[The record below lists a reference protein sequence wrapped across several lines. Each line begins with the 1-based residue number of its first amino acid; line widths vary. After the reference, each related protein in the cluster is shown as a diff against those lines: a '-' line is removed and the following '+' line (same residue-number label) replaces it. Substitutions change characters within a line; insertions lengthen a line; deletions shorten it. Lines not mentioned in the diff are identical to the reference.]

1 MMRPTIVINVV
12 GLTPRMISPDTPALR
27 ALAAAGAMRPLTAN
41 FPAVTCPVQTTYLT
55 GLVPR
60 DHGIVG
66 NGWYFREL
74 SEVMFWK
81 QSNRLVDGERVWDAA
96 RRRDSGFTCANM
108 FWWYNMYSAA
118 DIGVT
123 PRPAYPADGRKI
135 PDCYTA
141 PRELRDELTAR
152 LGVFPLFSFWGPAT
166 NIKASEWIARSA
178 LYVRRERRPTLTLIY
193 LPHLDYVLQRDGPNS
208 PRVAKDLREVDAL
221 CAEIIEDARRDD
233 TQIIVLSEY
242 GITPVNRA
250 IDINRA
256 LRRAGLI
263 AVREELGREQLDPGA
278 SAAFAV
284 ADHQIAHIYVSDKQ
298 RIAEVKSLIA
308 TLPGVERV
316 LDDSG
321 KAAFGLDHPRAGE
334 LVAVADANSW
344 FTYYY
349 WLDDDKAPDYARTV
363 DIHRKPGYDPVEL
376 FLDPSIRIPQLS
388 IGWRLAKRKLG
399 MRTLMDVIPLDA
411 SLVKGSHGRPTD
423 DAADGA
429 VLISSDA
436 GLLPAGSIAAT
447 EVKDLILRHVF
458 DEREGSKGGQNENR
472 ESERSM
478 LSATP

>member
-1 MMRPTIVINVV
+1 MRPTIVINVV
-12 GLTPRMISPDTPALR
+12 GLTSRMIGPDTPALR

-55 GLVPR
+55 GLLPR

-66 NGWYFREL
+66 NGWYFRDL
-74 SEVMFWK
+74 SEVLFWR
-81 QSNRLVDGERVWDAA
+81 QSNRLVERERVWDAA
-96 RRRDSGFTCANM
+96 RRRDPAFTCANM
-108 FWWYNMYSAA
+108 FWWYNMYSSA

-152 LGVFPLFSFWGPAT
+152 FGVFPLFSFWGPAT
-166 NIKASEWIARSA
+166 SIKASEWIARSA
-178 LYVRRERRPTLTLIY
+178 LHVRRERHPTLTLIY
-193 LPHLDYVLQRDGPNS
+193 LPHLDYVLQRDGPGS
-208 PRVAKDLREVDAL
+208 PRAAIDLHEVDSL
-221 CAEIIEDARRDD
+221 CAEIIEDARRDGAR
-233 TQIIVLSEY
+233 IIVLSEY

-284 ADHQIAHIYVSDKQ
+284 ADHQIAHVYVSDKE
-298 RIAEVKSLIA
+298 RVDEIKTLIA
-308 TLPGVERV
+308 ALPGIERV
-316 LDDSG
+316 LDGSG
-321 KAAFGLDHPRAGE
+321 KAQFGLDHPRSGE

-376 FLDPSIRIPQLS
+376 FLDPSIRMPQLS
-388 IGWRLAKRKLG
+388 VGWRLAKRALG

-436 GLLPAGSIAAT
+436 DLLPTGPIAAT

-458 DEREGSKGGQNENR
+458 DGREGAKGGQNESR
-472 ESERSM
+472 ERASSM
-478 LSATP
+478 LSATS

>member
-1 MMRPTIVINVV
+1 MRPTIVINVV
-12 GLTPRMISPDTPALR
+12 GLTPRMIGPDTPALR

-55 GLVPR
+55 GLLPR

-66 NGWYFREL
+66 NGWYFRDL
-74 SEVMFWK
+74 SEVLFWK

-96 RRRDSGFTCANM
+96 RRRDPAFTCANM
-108 FWWYNMYSAA
+108 FWWYNMYSSA

-152 LGVFPLFSFWGPAT
+152 LGIFPLFSFWGPAT
-166 NIKASEWIARSA
+166 SVKASEWIARSA
-178 LYVRRERRPTLTLIY
+178 LYVRRERHPTLTLIY

-208 PRVAKDLREVDAL
+208 PRAAKDLREVDSL
-221 CAEIIEDARRDD
+221 CAEIIEDARRDGA
-233 TQIIVLSEY
+233 QIIVLSEY

-263 AVREELGREQLDPGA
+263 AVRKELGREQLDPGA

-284 ADHQIAHIYVSDKQ
+284 ADHQIAHIYVSDRQ
-298 RIAEVKSLIA
+298 RIADVKSLIA
-308 TLPGVERV
+308 ALPGVERV

-321 KAAFGLDHPRAGE
+321 KAVFGLDHPRSGE

-376 FLDPSIRIPQLS
+376 FLDPSIRIPRLS
-388 IGWRLAKRKLG
+388 VGWRLAKRALG

-423 DAADGA
+423 DAAAGA

-436 GLLPAGSIAAT
+436 DLLPTGSIVAT

-458 DEREGSKGGQNENR
+458 DDREGAKAGQNENR
-472 ESERSM
+472 ERERSM

>member
-1 MMRPTIVINVV
+1 MRPTIVINVV
-12 GLTPRMISPDTPALR
+12 GLTPRMIGPDTPALR

-55 GLVPR
+55 GRLPR

-81 QSNRLVDGERVWDAA
+81 QSNRLVDGERVWDAG

-108 FWWYNMYSAA
+108 FWWYNMYSSA

-141 PRELRDELTAR
+141 PRELRDELTVR

-166 NIKASEWIARSA
+166 SIKASEWIARSA
-178 LYVRRERRPTLTLIY
+178 LYVRRERHPTLTLIY

-208 PRVAKDLREVDAL
+208 PRVASDLREVDAL
-221 CAEIIEDARRDD
+221 CAEIIEDARRDGA
-233 TQIIVLSEY
+233 QIIVLSEY
-242 GITPVNRA
+242 GITPVNGA

-284 ADHQIAHIYVSDKQ
+284 ADHQIAHVYVSDRQ

-308 TLPGVERV
+308 ALPGVERV

-321 KAAFGLDHPRAGE
+321 KAAFGLDHPRSGE

-376 FLDPSIRIPQLS
+376 FLDPAIRNPKLS
-388 IGWRLAKRKLG
+388 IGWRLAKRALG

-411 SLVKGSHGRPTD
+411 SLVKGSHGRLTD

-436 GLLPAGSIAAT
+436 DLMPTGSIVAT

-458 DEREGSKGGQNENR
+458 DDREGVKGGQNENR
-472 ESERSM
+472 ERERSM